1 VIVEI
6 EAKLI
11 PPSMNAYWRSVCR
24 NGRPIVYLSKKGSE
38 FKKALSFIAKS
49 KIKEPFKDKVCVFIE
64 YHTTGAVG
72 KDIDNILK
80 PVLDAMN
87 GIVYV
92 DDKQIEEL
100 SVKKITKC
108 RENKLVIKVFERF

>member
-1 VIVEI
+1 VIVEF

-49 KIKEPFKDKVCVFIE
+49 KIKEPFATSVVVSIE
-64 YHTTGAVG
+64 YFTTGAVG

-80 PVLDAMN
+80 PILDAMN
-87 GIVYV
+87 GVVYV

-100 SVKKITKC
+100 RVLKFTKC
-108 RENKLVIKVFERF
+108 KENKLVIKVFERF